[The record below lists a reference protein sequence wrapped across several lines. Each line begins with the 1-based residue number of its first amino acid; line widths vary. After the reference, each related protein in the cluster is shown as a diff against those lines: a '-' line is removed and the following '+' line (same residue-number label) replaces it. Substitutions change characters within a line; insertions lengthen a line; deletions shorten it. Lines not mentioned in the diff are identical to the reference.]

1 MKTSNYRISLFWYI
15 LFIIISK
22 IRRLRFPSIICL
34 YMAFSKSCTH
44 PVFDPIPCFVI
55 CSCNHQYTHME
66 KYTGLTWH
74 PLFNLSLKIPMN
86 VYVFFVSGRQFYTRT
101 SHACLKIRSSKIPFT
116 PPLTFLV
123 FFYLLICVAVKTLIF
138 YGLYHDLMIC
148 RMFYLYIGLCGYA
161 NSFVSYLI
169 YREYCFCYL

>member
-44 PVFDPIPCFVI
+44 PVFDPIPYFVI

-101 SHACLKIRSSKIPFT
+101 SHTCLKILLSTYMCSCKNVDSLRTVPWFDDLSNV
-116 PPLTFLV
+116 LLV
-123 FFYLLICVAVKTLIF
+123 YRDLWIC
-138 YGLYHDLMIC
+138 
-148 RMFYLYIGLCGYA
+148 
-161 NSFVSYLI
+161 
-169 YREYCFCYL
+169 